1 MEMKLSLHINDDLQ
15 KTVITNVMTLVC
27 HNNVRSI
34 IMNIFWLSFEWNQFE
49 YIGYGYNLNNLYAPL
64 GILDLGNFKYNC
76 RFCNH

>member
-1 MEMKLSLHINDDLQ
+1 MYITDRYSRHFLKMLLPNFVDMEMKLSLHINDDLQ

-49 YIGYGYNLNNLYAPL
+49 YIG
-64 GILDLGNFKYNC
+64 
-76 RFCNH
+76 